1 MFNTV
6 VTAVRRNPYPL
17 YRTLRR
23 VTPLVRVPKYNLW
36 VASRY
41 DDVKRVLSDYRAF
54 SSDFSALAADLPN
67 RELQSSLISS
77 DPPVHT
83 KLRSLV
89 SKGFTPRAV
98 ANLEPRIAQL
108 TNELLDAIVSRGET
122 DLVRDVAYPL
132 PVIVIAEMLG
142 IPAEDR
148 AQFKEWSDA
157 LVRSA
162 DRAVF
167 DRDARTEAAASN
179 LSMAPELET
188 TMLPYLQA
196 VIAQRRTE
204 PRTDLI
210 SALLAAEVDG
220 AQLTERD
227 LLGFTWLL
235 LIAGNVT
242 TTNLIT
248 TTIQTLLD
256 HPAQL
261 AALRAQPELWPT
273 AIEEVLRYR
282 SPVQVMFR
290 ITTQPVELSGKT
302 LQAGQMVVALIG
314 SANRDE
320 AKFKNP
326 HTFDITRDPNPHVAF
341 GQGIH
346 YCLGAPLARLEAKV
360 ALPLILERLPNLQRV
375 GRAKLPV
382 TDSIFLH
389 GVKQLPLRFSA
400 LPASVV

>member
-6 VTAVRRNPYPL
+6 VTAIRRNPYPL
-17 YRTLRR
+17 YRGLRR

-41 DDVKRVLSDYRAF
+41 DDVKRVLTDHRAF
-54 SSDFSALAADLPN
+54 SSDVSSLAADLPS
-67 RELQSSLISS
+67 RELQSTLITS

-89 SKGFTPRAV
+89 TKGFTPRAV

-108 TNELLDAIVSRGET
+108 TNELLDAIVARGET
-122 DLVRDVAYPL
+122 DLVRDIAYPL

-148 AQFKEWSDA
+148 GQFKEWSDTLIA
-157 LVRSA
+157 SA

-167 DRDARTEAAASN
+167 NRDSRAALADSE
-179 LSMAPELET
+179 LSMAPELES
-188 TMLPYLQA
+188 TMMPYLKG
-196 VIAQRRTE
+196 VIAQRRTD
-204 PRTDLI
+204 PRDDLI
-210 SALLAAEVDG
+210 SALVAAEVDG

-227 LLGFTWLL
+227 LLSFTWLL
-235 LIAGNVT
+235 LLAGNVT

-248 TTIQTLLD
+248 NAIQTLLD

-261 AALRAQPELWPT
+261 AALRAQPDLWPT

-282 SPVQVMFR
+282 SPVQAMFR
-290 ITTQPVELSGKT
+290 ITTQPVEMSGKT
-302 LQAGQMVVALIG
+302 LAAGQMVVALIG

-320 AKFKNP
+320 TKFTNP
-326 HTFDITRDPNPHVAF
+326 HAFDIIRDPNPHIAF

-360 ALPLILERLPNLQRV
+360 ALPLILERMPNLHRV
-375 GRAKLPV
+375 GRTKLPV

-389 GVKQLPLRFSA
+389 GVKHLPLGFSA
-400 LPASVV
+400 SPASVV